1 MCCIIYSGFVLPWC
15 CLMAHRAY
23 RGLNDGEG
31 KAVFLLPIMPIKTVQ
46 IKMAQIEIFKNES
59 FVEVRVAGTSEEPLF
74 CASDLCRALGYVN
87 GRDAVSK
94 HVDEGDVAKCD
105 TPTLSGIQQ
114 MTYVNES
121 GLYALIFGSKQQNA
135 KAFKKWVTTEVL
147 PSIRKTGTYS
157 VQQQFQLPQTYLEAL
172 KALVASEEEKQQL
185 AIENKV
191 MRPKAEYFDKLIDRN
206 LLTNI
211 RDTAKQIHIPQNRF
225 VKWLLDKR
233 FVYRDAKR
241 KLKPYAEYIPEYFEL
256 KDFERNGHADT
267 QLLINP
273 KGKETFRLMIAGE

>member
-1 MCCIIYSGFVLPWC
+1 MIQ
-15 CLMAHRAY
+15 RNE
-23 RGLNDGEG
+23 RGKQARQYFIACEQKLQELSIPSYQISD
-31 KAVFLLPIMPIKTVQ
+31 PIK
-46 IKMAQIEIFKNES
+46 
-59 FVEVRVAGTSEEPLF
+59 
-74 CASDLCRALGYVN
+74 RA
-87 GRDAVSK
+87 
-94 HVDEGDVAKCD
+94 E
-105 TPTLSGIQQ
+105 
-114 MTYVNES
+114 
-121 GLYALIFGSKQQNA
+121 
-135 KAFKKWVTTEVL
+135 KW
-147 PSIRKTGTYS
+147 I
-157 VQQQFQLPQTYLEAL
+157 
-172 KALVASEEEKQQL
+172 EEEKQRQQL

-211 RDTAKQIHIPQNRF
+211 RDTAKQIHIPQNKF

>member
-1 MCCIIYSGFVLPWC
+1 
-15 CLMAHRAY
+15 
-23 RGLNDGEG
+23 
-31 KAVFLLPIMPIKTVQ
+31 
-46 IKMAQIEIFKNES
+46 MAQEIQVFNNPS
-59 FVEVRVAGTSEEPLF
+59 FGDVRTVISENGTLLF
-74 CASDLCRALGYVN
+74 VASDVAKALGYAVPQKAVLDHCKHCSKMEHPTSKGTLVN
-87 GRDAVSK
+87 LIPESDVYRLTMKSK
-94 HVDEGDVAKCD
+94 LPNAEQFQDWVCD
-105 TPTLSGIQQ
+105 
-114 MTYVNES
+114 
-121 GLYALIFGSKQQNA
+121 
-135 KAFKKWVTTEVL
+135 EVL